1 MRAMSFFSGSLFPRW
16 PIAALGLSVAVA
28 APTSALAEE
37 PASATAQSP
46 EAAPGQTSAEAPLG
60 LFDAPPDPVF
70 PDYANEPTA
79 PKFFRDVWNFFGG
92 FAHRKGTDET
102 AASGTPQAVP
112 IDGASDS
119 ASTPGAQTVAD
130 TGVAPAP
137 KTPPDYGGADIAV
150 REPPA
155 THTPASPTPVAEPTA
170 AQEPGTSKDADESR
184 SKGRWTA
191 WPSFAYS
198 RVTSLSIGG
207 AVNYI
212 EGTRRGIHA
221 RLQGIASLAG
231 QWQINLEFTWYRVR
245 SELSLYS
252 EVNVTTFPQPFN
264 GLGNTTPKESL
275 FDFSA
280 RSVEAQVGLGWFF
293 TPTIEL
299 RLFANPEYR
308 NFTQEA
314 DFRAAGF
321 NGALDGVY
329 LSFPVQFRIDTRNHL
344 YRPSRGVLAVIGAE
358 LAPFLPTNPASP
370 LVTEPG
376 AVRFSFDYRHFVRFA
391 DNDRLVLGV
400 RAFGATVAGD
410 AAWPML
416 TTLGGYRDLRG
427 ILFGRY
433 RGPHAVVL
441 QAEFRFPIWW
451 ILEGDFFV
459 EAGRVWSPTSYG
471 VPIVGDPAW
480 TLPGGFHPSAGVG
493 LRFALPPDGT
503 LITRFEF
510 AISADQWSPMFIL
523 GHAF

>member
-1 MRAMSFFSGSLFPRW
+1 MRRMSRTPRW
-16 PIAALGLSVAVA
+16 PIALVGLSVAVSSPTWA
-28 APTSALAEE
+28 AAEE

-46 EAAPGQTSAEAPLG
+46 EASAPGETPTEAPLG

-92 FAHRKGTDET
+92 FARRKGPEES
-102 AASGTPQAVP
+102 AASGTPQAIAP
-112 IDGASDS
+112 ELDADLGAS
-119 ASTPGAQTVAD
+119 T
-130 TGVAPAP
+130 
-137 KTPPDYGGADIAV
+137 
-150 REPPA
+150 
-155 THTPASPTPVAEPTA
+155 TPVSALRRDNIADSPE
-170 AQEPGTSKDADESR
+170 SDESPGNR
-184 SKGRWTA
+184 DRGRWTA

-198 RVTSLSIGG
+198 RVTSLSLGG
-207 AVNYI
+207 AVNYV

-221 RLQGIASLAG
+221 RVQGIASLAG
-231 QWQINLEFTWYRVR
+231 QWQVHVDFTWYRLT

-252 EVNVTTFPQPFN
+252 SALVTTFPQQFH
-264 GLGNTTPKESL
+264 GLGNTTSKTAQ

-280 RSVEAQVGLGWFF
+280 RSVEVELGVGWFF

-299 RLFANPEYR
+299 RLFANPQYR
-308 NFTQEA
+308 NFTKDN

-321 NGALDGVY
+321 NGSLDGIY
-329 LSFPVQFRIDTRNHL
+329 LTFPVQFRIDTRNHL
-344 YRPSRGVLAVIGAE
+344 YRPSRGVLAVVEAE

-427 ILFGRY
+427 VLFGRY